1 MANNLIQIKRS
12 TTTSIP
18 ASLANGEMAYSSNG
32 EILYIGS
39 NGAVTAIA
47 GKRFPGTLTANQ
59 ALVANST
66 SAIDKVIVANLQPT
80 GVYAN
85 GSLGT
90 GGQVLTSNS
99 TGVYWSSPTSGVAG
113 SNTQVQYNNSGSLD
127 ASAGF
132 TFDFA
137 ANSLNVSN
145 TVNAASH
152 TVGSSF
158 IANSTAIVGTG
169 YANISTSVNSA
180 LLTVGTNFIANS
192 TGAYHTGTIN
202 AASHTVGT
210 TFTANA
216 TLVNA
221 AAINITGQVNTAT
234 LFATTSANVGGNVQI
249 TVSQFGVT
257 GNSTIAPTMSLTGSA
272 LRIGN
277 STVTGAPSINLAN
290 STGNTTVNAIAI
302 GSSWGL
308 SSNSSGIYH
317 SGVVNAASHTVGS
330 SFIANATAIVGTGYA
345 NISTSVN
352 SALFTVGT
360 AFTANATLVNAA
372 AINIVNQVNTATFY
386 ATTSANVGTAFTA
399 NASLVNAIALNVV
412 NTTNTQYLN
421 VSKDVSISGNLSVTG
436 SLVTI
441 NVATLSV
448 IDPLIRLAS
457 NNTST
462 SDNLDIGIYGN
473 YSNTTSSYYTALY
486 RDNSSKNWKLLDA
499 ITSEPTTTIT
509 GGSQATLQAY
519 LNSGGLVSNSSAVT
533 LTANSTVAV
542 NFTANSLSLSSALS
556 GTSGGTGLSSYT
568 SEDILVANSSNGFRK
583 LGVGSEGY
591 VLQVASGVV
600 AYGTL
605 DGGTF

>member
-1 MANNLIQIKRS
+1 M
-12 TTTSIP
+12 
-18 ASLANGEMAYSSNG
+18 
-32 EILYIGS
+32 
-39 NGAVTAIA
+39 
-47 GKRFPGTLTANQ
+47 
-59 ALVANST
+59 
-66 SAIDKVIVANLQPT
+66 
-80 GVYAN
+80 
-85 GSLGT
+85 
-90 GGQVLTSNS
+90 
-99 TGVYWSSPTSGVAG
+99 
-113 SNTQVQYNNSGSLD
+113 
-127 ASAGF
+127 
-132 TFDFA
+132 
-137 ANSLNVSN
+137 
-145 TVNAASH
+145 
-152 TVGSSF
+152 
-158 IANSTAIVGTG
+158 
-169 YANISTSVNSA
+169 
-180 LLTVGTNFIANS
+180 
-192 TGAYHTGTIN
+192 
-202 AASHTVGT
+202 
-210 TFTANA
+210 
-216 TLVNA
+216 
-221 AAINITGQVNTAT
+221 
-234 LFATTSANVGGNVQI
+234 
-249 TVSQFGVT
+249 
-257 GNSTIAPTMSLTGSA
+257 
-272 LRIGN
+272 
-277 STVTGAPSINLAN
+277 
-290 STGNTTVNAIAI
+290 
-302 GSSWGL
+302 
-308 SSNSSGIYH
+308 
-317 SGVVNAASHTVGS
+317 
-330 SFIANATAIVGTGYA
+330 
-345 NISTSVN
+345 
-352 SALFTVGT
+352 FTVGT

-556 GTSGGTGLSSYT
+556 GTSGGTGLGSYT

>member
-47 GKRFPGTLTANQ
+47 GKRFPGVLTANQ
-59 ALVANST
+59 ALIANST
-66 SAIDKVIVANLQPT
+66 GAIDKVIVANLQPT

-90 GGQVLTSNS
+90 GGQFLTSNS

-127 ASAGF
+127 ASAGL

-180 LLTVGTNFIANS
+180 LFTVGTNFIANS

-234 LFATTSANVGGNVQI
+234 FFATTSANVGGNVQI

-272 LRIGN
+272 LTVGN
-277 STVTGAPSINLAN
+277 STIIGSPTINLAN
-290 STGNTTVNAIAI
+290 SIGNTTVNAIAI

-330 SFIANATAIVGTGYA
+330 SFIANSTAIVGTGYA

-399 NASLVNAIALNVV
+399 NSSLVNAIALNVV

-473 YSNTTSSYYTALY
+473 YSNTTNSYYTALY

>member
-47 GKRFPGTLTANQ
+47 GKRFPGVLTANQ

-90 GGQVLTSNS
+90 GGQFLTSNS

-127 ASAGF
+127 ASAGL

-180 LLTVGTNFIANS
+180 LFTVGTNFIANS

-234 LFATTSANVGGNVQI
+234 FFATTSANVGGNVQI

-272 LRIGN
+272 LTVGN
-277 STVTGAPSINLAN
+277 STIIGSPTINLAN
-290 STGNTTVNAIAI
+290 SIGNTTVNAIAI

-330 SFIANATAIVGTGYA
+330 SFIANSTAIVGTGYA

-399 NASLVNAIALNVV
+399 NSSLVNAIALNVV

-473 YSNTTSSYYTALY
+473 YSNTTNSYYTALY